1 MKTATGM
8 TLIAIGAILAFAV
21 TAHPPLFNLQ
31 VAGWVLMLT
40 GAVGMLMP
48 RRGYG
53 WLRRKLVRRPGPGGP
68 VVSEVEET
76 QYPSYVVLNQGATSR
91 WARGADEPG
100 TMPGFTDP
108 GPADAG
114 PDAGDTAAGSRRDRR
129 G

>member
-40 GAVGMLMP
+40 GAVGMVMP

-53 WLRRKLVRRPGPGGP
+53 WLRRKLVKRRGPGGP

-76 QYPSYVVLNQGATSR
+76 QYPSYVMLNPGATSR
-91 WARGADEPG
+91 WEQGADEPG
-100 TMPGFTDP
+100 TMPGLTEP
-108 GPADAG
+108 G
-114 PDAGDTAAGSRRDRR
+114 PDAEDTAAGSGPNRRA
-129 G
+129 